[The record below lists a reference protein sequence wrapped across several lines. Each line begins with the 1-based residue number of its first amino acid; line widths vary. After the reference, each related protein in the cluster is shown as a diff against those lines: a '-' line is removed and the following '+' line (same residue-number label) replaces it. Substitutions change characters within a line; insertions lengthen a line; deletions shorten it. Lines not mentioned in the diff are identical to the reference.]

1 MKLTPVV
8 AENLKKITIYNLGLT
23 IIENAVFFIIGFWG
37 FDVLAGSLFGYAVSV
52 INFLWLGLSVQKAME
67 KEQKQAQ
74 LYMQSTYTA
83 RMVLFAASFA
93 IALIVPVFNW
103 IAAVIPFIFTRISI
117 MIINFT
123 NKEGIK

>member
-1 MKLTPVV
+1 M
-8 AENLKKITIYNLGLT
+8 
-23 IIENAVFFIIGFWG
+23 FFIIGFWEL
-37 FDVLAGSLFGYAVSV
+37 DVLVGSLFGYAVSV

-83 RMVLFAASFA
+83 RMVFFAVSFA

-103 IAAVIPFIFTRISI
+103 IAVVIPFIFTRISI